1 MFYRSITGGEKMS
14 KGSEI
19 SFMGQVMKC
28 FDLAI
33 DNQVAKRSVS
43 QLWYLG
49 DPCYVVDSDDW
60 DLFCQK
66 TYDDTAQKNGAENGM
81 DSIIEW
87 KGERLEIWSNGGDG
101 SWHFDFTHTG
111 HNDTPLNGNKAQF
124 CVDAGIFC
132 IMPVKICDTYDID
145 ELKRLGMLFRK
156 EPDLRVEDNVVYIN
170 DVADN
175 SVSECY
181 ECGEEGQHLDTG
193 WSCDNGVCSGC
204 EHCFECG
211 CEEE

>member
-1 MFYRSITGGEKMS
+1 MS

>member
-1 MFYRSITGGEKMS
+1 MS

-43 QLWYLG
+43 KLWYVG

-66 TYDDTAQKNGAENGM
+66 TYDATAQKNGAEYGM

-101 SWHFDFTHTG
+101 SWYFDFG
-111 HNDTPLNGNKAQF
+111 GNRLPLNGTNANF

-132 IMPVKICDTYDID
+132 IMPVKICETQDID
-145 ELKRLGMLFRK
+145 ELKRLGIVFMD
-156 EPDLRVEDNVVYIN
+156 EPDLRVEDGVVYIN
-170 DVADN
+170 DVPDN
-175 SVSECY
+175 TLSECW
-181 ECGEEGQHLDTG
+181 ECGHQGQHIDTG

-204 EHCFECG
+204 EYCFDCR